1 MAIILYGKHPWA
13 KDVIEA
19 EEHHDDHEDMDML
32 NGGHMEMDQEH
43 VDTMFAS
50 AQNIFKTNI
59 RCKLTCFIQPVLFF
73 LFNLNAVGIWNDMYC
88 HLNNSNWQLS

>member
-13 KDVIEA
+13 KDIIEA
-19 EEHHDDHEDMDML
+19 EEHHDGHDDMDMH

-50 AQNIFKTNI
+50 AQNIFKTN
-59 RCKLTCFIQPVLFF
+59 F
-73 LFNLNAVGIWNDMYC
+73 L
-88 HLNNSNWQLS
+88 

>member
-19 EEHHDDHEDMDML
+19 EEHHDDHQDMDMH

-59 RCKLTCFIQPVLFF
+59 ILKLTCV
-73 LFNLNAVGIWNDMYC
+73 
-88 HLNNSNWQLS
+88 